1 MRLIHFV
8 LLQCLLVVA
17 VGAVAYAH
25 KDRLVV
31 LKKPPESLAQ
41 WYKPDNKRQV
51 WLHTMF
57 NLRREMQAVRTYAAS
72 SDAEHLAPWVDKLAG
87 HYQKIAEMVPEWQKK
102 LDLQAMADLQ
112 ASAKAQRFA
121 EVPDL
126 LEQINSS
133 CDSCHEDFQAV
144 TAMRYRAA
152 DFSALQVT
160 PQRSS
165 NEHMQT
171 LIGQINQ
178 IKIAAVDGLPEVAL
192 VSLAELTEGMNTL
205 GAICN
210 DCHKQD
216 HKTYPSPQMEQ
227 TISKLDANLRTGT
240 LKQQGRELGSLAV
253 QACARCHG
261 THRLAYGMKTMLT
274 EGTDWGEL
282 LAH

>member
-17 VGAVAYAH
+17 VGAVAYIH
-25 KDRLVV
+25 KDRLIV

-57 NLRREMQAVRTYAAS
+57 NLRREMQAVRAYAAS
-72 SDAEHLAPWVDKLAG
+72 NDAEHLAPWVEKLAE
-87 HYQKIAEMVPEWQKK
+87 HYQKISEMVPEWQKK

-112 ASAKAQRFA
+112 ASVEGQRFA
-121 EVPDL
+121 KIPGL
-126 LEQINSS
+126 LDQINNS

-144 TAMRYRAA
+144 TAMRYRVA
-152 DFSALQVT
+152 DFSALEVA

-178 IKIAAVDGLPEVAL
+178 IKIAAVDGMPEVAL
-192 VSLAELTEGMNTL
+192 TSLAELTEGMNTL
-205 GAICN
+205 GGICV
-210 DCHKQD
+210 DCHEQD
-216 HKTYPSPQMEQ
+216 KKTYPSPEMEQ
-227 TISKLDANLRTGT
+227 TIAKLDANLRTGT

-261 THRLAYGMKTMLT
+261 THRLAYGMT
-274 EGTDWGEL
+274 EVLSAGTQWREL